1 MFGSLTDKLP
11 WKWIQN
17 LVPLT
22 VKALLQTQF
31 LLAFISV
38 GMQTKHWLILCQMTS
53 THGQVLILEIWNKSP
68 EADIDM
74 HLALPQ
80 ACWDWRNWSDAF
92 SSPGRRCRS
101 GCWMTT
107 WTLRRCWRRS
117 AMTKWLPSSLMP
129 MLLSLISSS
138 RRSTFKHWYIFRA
151 AHMCTVTYKFFYKL
165 LL

>member
-1 MFGSLTDKLP
+1 MEMNTKPGPTDRNSES
-11 WKWIQN
+11 IA
-17 LVPLT
+17 T
-22 VKALLQTQF
+22 DSI
-31 LLAFISV
+31 FISFHFSGDPDKTLV
-38 GMQTKHWLILCQMTS
+38 NFVPND
-53 THGQVLILEIWNKSP
+53 THTRPSCKVLILEKWDKSP
-68 EADIDM
+68 DAEIDM

-117 AMTKWLPSSLMP
+117 AMTKWPPSSLMP

-138 RRSTFKHWYIFRA
+138 RRSTFKHWYILRA
-151 AHMCTVTYKFFYKL
+151 AHMCTVKL
-165 LL
+165 FL